1 MQAAHQREARP
12 LAGRRKTGKL
22 PPMSIILRI
31 LLSIA
36 LLVMAPTVVLAEQDE
51 KREYRVEVL
60 LLRHLNNEARSF
72 EAPTQ
77 PPVPGYS
84 DIGDGELQ
92 EQEERIRVRWR
103 GVPWAELSLK
113 SENTRLRRS
122 RDFRPLL
129 HMAWTQAALE
139 PAEAGWV
146 PVRGQA
152 QDGTRLDGSAKLA
165 VSRYL
170 HIKLELTAEI
180 PDKGEFMLDQSRRMK
195 SGEIHY
201 FDHPEF
207 GALVRVIP
215 EPPPEPEAEAPSQA
229 NGE

>member
-1 MQAAHQREARP
+1 MATTQ
-12 LAGRRKTGKL
+12 
-22 PPMSIILRI
+22 RI
-31 LLSIA
+31 LLV
-36 LLVMAPTVVLAEQDE
+36 LLSATVLLLAPVVVPAEQE
-51 KREYRVEVL
+51 EQREYRVEVL

-72 EAPTQ
+72 EAPPP
-77 PPVPGYS
+77 PPVPTFS
-84 DIGDGELQ
+84 DTDESEVE
-92 EQEERIRVRWR
+92 EQEERKRVRWR
-103 GVPWAELSLK
+103 GVPWAKLSMK
-113 SENTRLRRS
+113 SENARLRRS

-129 HMAWTQAALE
+129 HMAWTQTALE
-139 PAEAGWV
+139 PTEAGWV

-152 QDGTRLDGSAKLA
+152 QDGTRINGSAKLA

-170 HIKLELTAEI
+170 HLKLELAAEI
-180 PDKGEFMLDQSRRMK
+180 PDKGEFTLDQSRRMK

-215 EPPPEPEAEAPSQA
+215 EPPPEPEPDVAEQA